1 MGLKIPIRWA
11 ALSPN
16 QLRSVEGED
25 PDSNI
30 NSIAR
35 IESHVFFAPFLH
47 SLHRRVVGSQLAAK
61 SPFLGDSAS
70 QFVQKMRTL
79 LIATEESHFL
89 LRLFKCS
96 ILTLDSIKDCIA
108 QSFADIFC
116 GKSNIDFFDQRHDGV
131 LPCALQDIIE
141 TVGDQCQQQNKD
153 CFSQRKDCND
163 KRDLRADFNVLDT
176 MLKDSLERLKMMREG
191 ISWAHIGLCGR
202 TFEGSYTQ
210 HVAIIRALCLE
221 GNGDTMQALAFW
233 DEMLQ
238 RDEGR
243 IDEACYIYSV
253 MSRMGVAPDHISYK
267 MLIQGLCI
275 QGHVIEANEFLVSM
289 LENLIVPEPL
299 IWNSIIDGY
308 GRRSMDKTLE
318 HLRRDERDVLDKSGP
333 KIIRHKP
340 ITALLSPTELDPYIP
355 LHTAS
360 EDLVFTGIRNCCEI
374 LEKGHSKSIGS
385 FPVSILRP
393 FSEDLDCSEFNT
405 LLKRMMH
412 EKLKWDNSFNVR
424 GISTHLQSPIWI
436 FWLNDVL
443 STFAPILK
451 KCGIYAAIYVSQFAY
466 ARNVSLLKGFLERWS
481 PDTNTFHTIYGELGI
496 SLWDLHRIS
505 GLPIRGEFYEEFTPS
520 NDILYS
526 SQTSKA
532 CRGLFNIYASS
543 CQSKKFNHWTFK
555 FIDESPTSISGFQR
569 KDRIPDDV
577 YLSGFLASW
586 LSGFVFPHSS
596 GEIRPTTFHV
606 ATKMAGG
613 TLFSLAIPV
622 LAYLYHCLGKMASSS
637 SPGKEN
643 IQGPLHY
650 LFGWISLYFVKTYSH
665 GDPQLICPIPDIH
678 FMPYLGFIG
687 NQSAAQFFNDKFPFV
702 NSLLT
707 YRTECQ
713 FRALTHESEPSGILV
728 DSERISYFHLG
739 YLISLRQGVL
749 TFKMGFNFISEPYSP
764 NRFGRQFGFAQ
775 ACPTPLNVSCRQPS
789 EWAKFYYNWRH
800 MLRCGTKVSLELP
813 GSRST
818 SHVTMPYAN
827 WWLGTS
833 FTVLQYITHSQ
844 SKSSRKRKLDMS
856 IKDRKTKNPPYS
868 RARSSS
874 SPIALEASSLQRMDN
889 SRPLIAPSRSS
900 YSASDLLHLFEDMCN
915 SQFKMRFSFEQADS
929 GPQFSSL
936 AKLFPETMSISD
948 CTGTSQPTVA
958 TKTPMDQF
966 RTYLYSFLED
976 ENMIQEL
983 FEGDGYELTALGRIR
998 IKSVEIPSPTKSF
1011 DCSLNGSNESEDEFY
1026 DYTPFL
1032 NGTPTKMSKLPSAN
1046 VAFSSPSNEP
1056 SKLLEKDHATLQN
1069 SWSTCGNHNLSPPPP
1084 KSLPAVHQEST
1095 SDTLEETDE
1104 INPDTSEE
1112 AQILADL
1119 LEANGVN
1126 KLFDKL
1132 EAPFASSGLLLG
1144 TSSNEAATHIQ
1155 KGLTISLQSMTDVNG
1170 MIAVANNV
1178 FMILK
1183 SLGVDFISFYE
1194 KVKIF
1199 LGCFAL
1205 KTQLADSSNLS
1216 TAEFEAQYCEKKL
1229 HFDKVSGEHEQLSA
1243 SIIKSDEQI
1252 AGLNQRIIQTK
1263 ELLKQ
1268 LEEELSSTQAEHAV
1282 ILHKLPRVFLNQK
1295 KTSKLL

>member
-1 MGLKIPIRWA
+1 M
-11 ALSPN
+11 
-16 QLRSVEGED
+16 E
-25 PDSNI
+25 
-30 NSIAR
+30 
-35 IESHVFFAPFLH
+35 
-47 SLHRRVVGSQLAAK
+47 
-61 SPFLGDSAS
+61 
-70 QFVQKMRTL
+70 
-79 LIATEESHFL
+79 
-89 LRLFKCS
+89 
-96 ILTLDSIKDCIA
+96 
-108 QSFADIFC
+108 
-116 GKSNIDFFDQRHDGV
+116 
-131 LPCALQDIIE
+131 
-141 TVGDQCQQQNKD
+141 
-153 CFSQRKDCND
+153 
-163 KRDLRADFNVLDT
+163 
-176 MLKDSLERLKMMREG
+176 
-191 ISWAHIGLCGR
+191 
-202 TFEGSYTQ
+202 
-210 HVAIIRALCLE
+210 
-221 GNGDTMQALAFW
+221 
-233 DEMLQ
+233 
-238 RDEGR
+238 
-243 IDEACYIYSV
+243 
-253 MSRMGVAPDHISYK
+253 
-267 MLIQGLCI
+267 
-275 QGHVIEANEFLVSM
+275 
-289 LENLIVPEPL
+289 
-299 IWNSIIDGY
+299 
-308 GRRSMDKTLE
+308 KTLE
-318 HLRRDERDVLDKSGP
+318 YLRRDERNVLDKSGP

-360 EDLVFTGIRNCCEI
+360 EDLIYTGIRNCCEI

-393 FSEDLDCSEFNT
+393 FSEDLHCSEFNT
-405 LLKRMMH
+405 LLKRMKH

-443 STFAPILK
+443 FTFAPILK

-505 GLPIRGEFYEEFTPS
+505 GLPICGEFYEEFTPS

-665 GDPQLICPIPDIH
+665 GDPQSICPILDIH

-687 NQSAAQFFNDKFPFV
+687 NQSAAQFFTDKFPFV
-702 NSLLT
+702 DSLLT

-728 DSERISYFHLG
+728 DSERISPFHLG
-739 YLISLRQGVL
+739 YLISLRQGIL

-764 NRFGRQFGFAQ
+764 NRYGRQFGFAQ
-775 ACPTPLNVSCRQPS
+775 ACPIPLNVSCRQPS
-789 EWAKFYYNWRH
+789 EWSKFYYNWRH

-833 FTVLQYITHSQ
+833 FTVLQYVTHSQ
-844 SKSSRKRKLDMS
+844 PKSSRKRKLDMP
-856 IKDRKTKNPPYS
+856 IKDRKTKNPSYS

-874 SPIALEASSLQRMDN
+874 SPIALEASSPQRMDN
-889 SRPLIAPSRSS
+889 SRPLITPSRSS
-900 YSASDLLHLFEDMCN
+900 YSVSDLLHLFEDMFN
-915 SQFKMRFSFEQADS
+915 SQFKMRFSFEQVDS
-929 GPQFSSL
+929 GPQFACL

-948 CTGTSQPTVA
+948 CIGTSQPTIA

-976 ENMIQEL
+976 KDENMIQEL
-983 FEGDGYELTALGRIR
+983 FEGDGYELTAWVVFALRV
-998 IKSVEIPSPTKSF
+998 S
-1011 DCSLNGSNESEDEFY
+1011 ESEDEFY
-1026 DYTPFL
+1026 DYTPL
-1032 NGTPTKMSKLPSAN
+1032 LDGTPTKMSKSPSTN
-1046 VAFSSPSNEP
+1046 VAFSSPSNESP
-1056 SKLLEKDHATLQN
+1056 KLIEKGTAPQTSPAASHMPLATFKDHATLQN
-1069 SWSTCGNHNLSPPPP
+1069 PWFTCGNQNLSHSP
-1084 KSLPAVHQEST
+1084 KSLQAVHQENT

-1104 INPDTSEE
+1104 ITSDTSEE

-1132 EAPFASSGLLLG
+1132 EAPFAPSNLLLG

-1155 KGLTISLQSMTDVNG
+1155 KGLTISLQSMTDVND

-1199 LGCFAL
+1199 LECFAL

-1216 TAEFEAQYCEKKL
+1216 TAEFEAQYYEKKL

-1243 SIIKSDEQI
+1243 SIIKSDEHI

-1268 LEEELSSTQAEHAV
+1268 LEEELSSTQAERASFMCDFAQASESV
-1282 ILHKLPRVFLNQK
+1282 SKSEEGMQIALNVLNQHK
-1295 KTSKLL
+1295 KKNGQHSVVERAFERAKASLNE